1 MQSWRP
7 PATPREGS
15 LSLTR
20 RLTIHRTADQE
31 IHVFGAVSPH
41 TAGEPFVIRLVDVR
55 STRDIL
61 DRMTD
66 LACRGWSAT
75 PADLL
80 ALAELL
86 LDGLDTRR
94 TAS

>member
-1 MQSWRP
+1 ML
-7 PATPREGS
+7 TPREGS
-15 LSLTR
+15 PSLAR
-20 RLTIHRTADQE
+20 RLTILRTADRE
-31 IHVFGAVSPH
+31 IHVFGGGSPH

-55 STRDIL
+55 STLDIL

-66 LACRGWSAT
+66 IACRGWRAT

-80 ALAELL
+80 ALAEEL
-86 LDGLDTRR
+86 LDDLDTRR

>member
-1 MQSWRP
+1 ML
-7 PATPREGS
+7 TPREGS
-15 LSLTR
+15 PSLTR
-20 RLTIHRTADQE
+20 RLTIHRIGERE
-31 IHVFGAVSPH
+31 IHVFGAGSPH
-41 TAGEPFVIRLVDVR
+41 TAAEPFVVRLVDVR
-55 STRDIL
+55 STLDIL

-66 LACRGWSAT
+66 VACRGWRAT

-86 LDGLDTRR
+86 LEHLEARR